1 MLKEPS
7 RIKTALSGA
16 GLVLLIV
23 IIAILAIIT
32 LVVSTVY
39 WFGKQV
45 IMFVRGRPTESWNE
59 FMFGWADDLY
69 LDENE

>member
-7 RIKTALSGA
+7 AARTALVGTGIGA
-16 GLVLLIV
+16 LVV

-32 LVVSTVY
+32 AVISTVY
-39 WFGKQV
+39 WLGKQV
-45 IMFVRGRPTESWNE
+45 IMFVLGKPTESWNE